1 MTTEAGGE
9 VLAVRYGTV
18 LTSRSG
24 TFQRYEQY
32 GEPDAPLRMD
42 YFFWLVRAHGA
53 TVLVDTGFAA
63 EVGRRR
69 GRTCL
74 TDPVRALAGLDVAP
88 GDVDHIVVS
97 HLHYDHI
104 GNLASFPAATLS
116 VARTELD
123 FWTGDGPAGTGC
135 ADLAEPDE
143 IGWLAGETRRGRV
156 TLVDGDAEVA
166 PGITVRLAGG
176 HTPGQLVTAVGTG
189 AGRVVLASDAVHFY
203 EEMRRGRPH
212 RFVLDEPAMRAAY
225 AWLRAQERDG
235 ALVIA
240 GHDPEVTARF
250 ETVATLDG
258 GGSAVRVAA

>member
-1 MTTEAGGE
+1 MTAD

-18 LTSRSG
+18 QTSRSG
-24 TFQRYEQY
+24 TFYQYEQY

-42 YFFWLVRAHGA
+42 YFFWLIRGAGA

-74 TDPVRALAGLDVAP
+74 TDPVQALAELDVKP

-104 GNLASFPAATLS
+104 GNLSAFPAATLS
-116 VARTELD
+116 VARPELD
-123 FWTGDGPAGTGC
+123 FWTGAGPAETGC
-135 ADLAEPDE
+135 ADLAEPEE
-143 IGWLAGETRRGRV
+143 IGWLAAETRRGRV
-156 TLVDGDAEVA
+156 TLVDGDAEIV
-166 PGITVRLAGG
+166 PGVQVRLVGG
-176 HTPGQLVTAVGTG
+176 HTPGQLVASVRAG
-189 AGRVVLASDAVHFY
+189 AGRVMLTSDAVHFY
-203 EEMRRGRPH
+203 EEMRLDRPH
-212 RFVLDEPAMRAAY
+212 RFVLDEPDMRAAY
-225 AWLRAQERDG
+225 AWLRAQEQGG

-240 GHDPEVTARF
+240 GHDPEVTGRF

>member
-1 MTTEAGGE
+1 MTAEAVGE

-18 LTSRSG
+18 RTSRSG
-24 TFQRYEQY
+24 TFHQYEQY
-32 GEPDAPLRMD
+32 GEPDAPLPMD
-42 YFFWLVRAHGA
+42 YFFWLIRGSGA

-74 TDPVRALAGLDVAP
+74 VDPVRALAGLGVAP

-104 GNLASFPAATLS
+104 GNLAAFPAATLS
-116 VARTELD
+116 AARSELD
-123 FWTGDGPAGTGC
+123 FWTGDGPAETGC
-135 ADLAEPDE
+135 ADLAEPEE
-143 IGWLAGETRRGRV
+143 IDWLAGQARRGRIQ
-156 TLVDGDAEVA
+156 LIDGTAEVA
-166 PGITVRLAGG
+166 PGVEVRLVGG
-176 HTPGQLVTAVGTG
+176 HTPGQLVTSVRTA

-203 EEMRRGRPH
+203 EEMRLDRPH
-212 RFVLDEPAMRAAY
+212 RFVLDVPDMRAAY
-225 AWLRAQERDG
+225 AWLRAQEEDG

-258 GGSAVRVAA
+258 GSAVRVAA